1 MGSDPA
7 GSSGTAVQTGHSV
20 ADTGVQKNG
29 TELTEPQ
36 QPAELMSKYDQ
47 ANADAVLIGSNT
59 PDPRAT
65 AELCEGWTADYAPV
79 LRRLPVKAVSDC
91 ARLVP
96 QIFKRIK
103 NKTRRKTDEKNQNTY
118 CDYY

>member
-1 MGSDPA
+1 MIRFCGILRNRR
-7 GSSGTAVQTGHSV
+7 
-20 ADTGVQKNG
+20 ADRPFRGRHGVQKNG

-59 PDPRAT
+59 PDPRVT

-103 NKTRRKTDEKNQNTY
+103 KQNKEKNR
-118 CDYY
+118 

>member
-1 MGSDPA
+1 MESDSA

-59 PDPRAT
+59 PDPRVT

-79 LRRLPVKAVSDC
+79 LRGLPVKAVSDC
-91 ARLVP
+91 TRLVP

-103 NKTRRKTDEKNQNTY
+103 KQNKEKNR
-118 CDYY
+118 